1 MLNLVKMELY
11 RLFRSASTWVM
22 FLVTIGMVV
31 FAVSMTKF
39 DVSNMEP
46 GQVSEQR
53 EIGTQ
58 ISEEEISVNI
68 GIYAETMPEWAT
80 GEIKF
85 SDLLSTQIGSG
96 LFLIVVSI
104 FVTIFVCAEQ
114 KNGYIKNIAGQFP
127 NRMVL
132 VFSKTVAIGVQV
144 LSMFLVL
151 TTAMFVTGKICFGS
165 SFVLDSAGEVL
176 KVLGGQFVL
185 HYAFA
190 AFLLCLSLLFHSSA
204 LSMTIGILVSCKVTS
219 LLYAVTDR
227 FSVELTEYA
236 LEINV
241 TRFAQGADG
250 KETLVM
256 LLSAAVIF
264 IAAVCLATVVM
275 QKRDVR

>member
-1 MLNLVKMELY
+1 MLNLVKMDLY
-11 RLFRSASTWVM
+11 RLFRSASTLVM

-46 GQVSEQR
+46 GQVSDKR

-68 GIYAETMPEWAT
+68 GIMAETLPEWAT
-80 GEIKF
+80 EEIKF
-85 SDLLSTQIGSG
+85 ADLLNTQIGSG

-104 FVTIFVCAEQ
+104 FVTLFVCAEQ

-127 NRMVL
+127 NRAFLVL
-132 VFSKTVAIGVQV
+132 SKTVAVGVQV
-144 LSMFLVL
+144 LTMFLVL
-151 TTAMFVTGKICFGS
+151 TVAMFVTGKICFGS
-165 SFVLDSAGEVL
+165 SLVLGSVGDVL

-185 HYAFA
+185 HFAFA
-190 AFLLCLSLLFHSSA
+190 AFLLCLSILFHSSA

-219 LLYAVTDR
+219 LLYVAADR
-227 FSVELTEYA
+227 LSIDLTRYA
-236 LEINV
+236 IETNV
-241 TRFAQGADG
+241 TRFTQIT
-250 KETLVM
+250 ESEEILVM
-256 LLSAAVIF
+256 MLSAVVIF
-264 IAAVCLATVVM
+264 LVTVGLATVVM

>member
-1 MLNLVKMELY
+1 MLNLVKMDLY
-11 RLFRSASTWVM
+11 RLFRSVSTLVM

-46 GQVSEQR
+46 GQASDKR

-68 GIYAETMPEWAT
+68 GIMAETLPEWAT
-80 GEIKF
+80 EDIKF
-85 SDLLSTQIGSG
+85 ADLLNTQIGSG

-104 FVTIFVCAEQ
+104 FVTLFVCAEQ

-127 NRMVL
+127 NRAVL
-132 VFSKTVAIGVQV
+132 VLSKTVAVGV
-144 LSMFLVL
+144 LVL
-151 TTAMFVTGKICFGS
+151 TMFFVLAVAMFVTGKICFGS
-165 SFVLDSAGEVL
+165 SLVLGSVGAVL

-185 HYAFA
+185 HFAFA
-190 AFLLCLSLLFHSSA
+190 AFLLCLSILFHSSA

-219 LLYAVTDR
+219 LLYVAADR
-227 FSVELTEYA
+227 LSIDLTRYA
-236 LEINV
+236 IETNV
-241 TRFAQGADG
+241 TRFTQIT
-250 KETLVM
+250 ESEEILVM
-256 LLSAAVIF
+256 MLSAVVIF
-264 IAAVCLATVVM
+264 LVTVGLATVVM